1 MKKEKAI
8 IVSGYFNP
16 LHKGHLDLFKKA
28 KSQADKLWVIVNSD
42 FQRELKGSTSFMSDT
57 ERLEIVKAVKWV
69 DYALISSDRD
79 RTQCYTLQQFHDM
92 FSDRYDL
99 IFANGGDQNN
109 DTIPE
114 KEVCERLGIEL
125 LDGLGDK
132 IQSSSWI
139 LKNNNMDLVKKA
151 ERYFELFSTKNVK
164 GLENEIYADNIFLRD
179 WNGEWRGKQAVLEM
193 NENLFVNEFRIDN
206 IQIKQA
212 DITTIVQFDLHI
224 ADTVLKVADV
234 IDWNENGKIE
244 RILAY
249 NG

>member
-16 LHKGHLDLFKKA
+16 IHKGHLELFKKA

-42 FQRELKGSTSFMSDT
+42 FQRELKGSKEFMSDT
-57 ERLEIVKAVKWV
+57 ERLEIVKSIKWV

-92 FSDRYDL
+92 FSDKYDL
-99 IFANGGDQNN
+99 AFANGGDQNN

-114 KEVCERLGIEL
+114 REVCERLGIQL

-132 IQSSSWI
+132 IQSSSWL
-139 LKNNNMDLVKKA
+139 LKADLTDRTN
-151 ERYFELFSTKNVK
+151 RYFELFASKNVK

-179 WNGEWRGKQAVLEM
+179 WNGEWKGKQAVLEM
-193 NENLFVNEFRIDN
+193 NENLFESEFKIDN
-206 IQIKQA
+206 IEIKQA
-212 DITTIVQFDLHI
+212 NNTTLVQFDLHI
-224 ADTVLKVADV
+224 ADTILKVADI

>member
-16 LHKGHLDLFKKA
+16 IHKGHLELFKKA

-42 FQRELKGSTSFMSDT
+42 FQRELKGSKEFMSDT
-57 ERLEIVKAVKWV
+57 ERLEIVKAIKWV

-92 FSDRYDL
+92 FSDMYDL
-99 IFANGGDQNN
+99 AFANGGDQNN

-114 KEVCERLGIEL
+114 REVCERLGIEL

-132 IQSSSWI
+132 IQSSSWL
-139 LKNNNMDLVKKA
+139 LKGDLKEKTK
-151 ERYFELFSTKNVK
+151 RYFELFASKNVK

-193 NENLFVNEFRIDN
+193 NENLFESEFQITN
-206 IQIKQA
+206 IEIKQA
-212 DITTIVQFDLHI
+212 DNTTLVQFNLHI
-224 ADTVLKVADV
+224 AGTILKVVDV
-234 IDWNENGKIE
+234 IDWDEDGKIKQ
-244 RILAY
+244 IFAY

>member
-1 MKKEKAI
+1 MKKEKAV

-28 KSQADKLWVIVNSD
+28 KQMGDKLWVIVNSD
-42 FQRELKGSTSFMSDT
+42 FQRELKGSSEFMSDT
-57 ERLEIVKAVKWV
+57 ERLEIVKAIKYV
-69 DYALISSDRD
+69 DYALVSSDRD

-125 LDGLGDK
+125 VDGLGDK
-132 IQSSSWI
+132 IQSSSWL
-139 LKNNNMDLVKKA
+139 LKGNLINQTK
-151 ERYFELFSTKNVK
+151 RYFELFSTKNVK
-164 GLENEIYADNIFLRD
+164 GLENEMYSDNVHLRD
-179 WNGEWRGKQAVLEM
+179 WNGEWKGKQAVLEM
-193 NENLFVNEFRIDN
+193 NENLFNNDFTINIDN
-206 IQIKQA
+206 IKQA
-212 DITTIVQFDLHI
+212 GSTTITTFTLHI
-224 ADTVLKVADV
+224 ADTEYKVVDI
-234 IDWNENGKIE
+234 IDWDNDGKIKT
-244 RILAY
+244 IFAY

>member
-16 LHKGHLDLFKKA
+16 IHKGHLELFKKA

-42 FQRELKGSTSFMSDT
+42 FQRELKGSKEFMSDT
-57 ERLEIVKAVKWV
+57 ERLEIVKAIKWV

-79 RTQCYTLQQFHDM
+79 RTQCYTLQQFHEM
-92 FSDRYDL
+92 FSDKYDL
-99 IFANGGDQNN
+99 AFANGGDQTN

-132 IQSSSWI
+132 IQSSSWL
-139 LKNNNMDLVKKA
+139 LKADLKEKTK
-151 ERYFELFSTKNVK
+151 RYFELFSTKNVK

-179 WNGEWRGKQAVLEM
+179 WNGEWRGKHAVLEM
-193 NENLFVNEFRIDN
+193 NENLFVNEFQIDN

-212 DITTIVQFDLHI
+212 DSTTIVEFDLHI
-224 ADTVLKVADV
+224 SDTIVRVVDV

>member
-16 LHKGHLDLFKKA
+16 IHKGHLDLFKKA
-28 KSQADKLWVIVNSD
+28 KAIGDKLWVIVNSD
-42 FQRELKGSTSFMSDT
+42 FQRELKGSKEFMSDT
-57 ERLEIVKAVKWV
+57 ERLEIVKAIKWV

-79 RTQCYTLQQFHDM
+79 RTQCYTLQQFHEM
-92 FSDRYDL
+92 FSDKYDL
-99 IFANGGDQNN
+99 AFANGGDQNN

-114 KEVCERLGIEL
+114 REVCDRLGIEL

-132 IQSSSWI
+132 IQSSSWL
-139 LKNNNMDLVKKA
+139 LKADLKDRTN
-151 ERYFELFSTKNVK
+151 RYFELFASKNVK

-179 WNGEWRGKQAVLEM
+179 WNGEWKGKQAVLEM
-193 NENLFVNEFRIDN
+193 NENLFESEFKIDN

-212 DITTIVQFDLHI
+212 DNTTLVQFDLHI
-224 ADTVLKVADV
+224 ANTILRVADI

>member
-1 MKKEKAI
+1 
-8 IVSGYFNP
+8 
-16 LHKGHLDLFKKA
+16 
-28 KSQADKLWVIVNSD
+28 
-42 FQRELKGSTSFMSDT
+42 MSDT
-57 ERLEIVKAVKWV
+57 ERLEIVKAIKWV
-69 DYALISSDRD
+69 DYTLISSDRD
-79 RTQCYTLQQFHDM
+79 RTQCYTLQQFHEM
-92 FSDRYDL
+92 FSDKYDL
-99 IFANGGDQNN
+99 AFANGGDQTN

-132 IQSSSWI
+132 IQSSSWL
-139 LKNNNMDLVKKA
+139 LKADLKEKTK
-151 ERYFELFSTKNVK
+151 RYFELFSTKNVK

-179 WNGEWRGKQAVLEM
+179 WNGEWRGKHAVLEM
-193 NENLFVNEFRIDN
+193 NENLFVNEFKIEN
-206 IQIKQA
+206 VEIKQA

-224 ADTVLKVADV
+224 ADTIVRVVDV

>member
-42 FQRELKGSTSFMSDT
+42 FQRELKGSTEFMSDT
-57 ERLEIVKAVKWV
+57 ERLEIVKAIKWV

-79 RTQCYTLQQFHDM
+79 RTQCYTLQQFHEM
-92 FSDRYDL
+92 FSDKYDL
-99 IFANGGDQNN
+99 AFANGGDQTN

-132 IQSSSWI
+132 IQSSSWL
-139 LKNNNMDLVKKA
+139 LKAGLKEKTK
-151 ERYFELFSTKNVK
+151 RYFELFSTKNVK

-179 WNGEWRGKQAVLEM
+179 WNGEWRGKHAVLEM

-206 IQIKQA
+206 VEIKQA

-224 ADTVLKVADV
+224 SDTIVRVVDV

>member
-16 LHKGHLDLFKKA
+16 LHKGHLELFKKA

-42 FQRELKGSTSFMSDT
+42 FQRELKGSKEFMSDT
-57 ERLEIVKAVKWV
+57 ERLEIVKAIKWV

-79 RTQCYTLQQFHDM
+79 RTQCYTLQQFHEM
-92 FSDRYDL
+92 FSDKYDL
-99 IFANGGDQNN
+99 AFANGGDQNN

-114 KEVCERLGIEL
+114 REVCERLGIEL

-132 IQSSSWI
+132 IQSSSWL
-139 LKNNNMDLVKKA
+139 LKANLKEKTK
-151 ERYFELFSTKNVK
+151 RYFELFSTKNVK

-179 WNGEWRGKQAVLEM
+179 WNGEWKGKQAVLEM
-193 NENLFVNEFRIDN
+193 NENLFESEFKIDN
-206 IQIKQA
+206 IEIKQA
-212 DITTIVQFDLHI
+212 DNTTLVQFDLHI
-224 ADTVLKVADV
+224 ADTILKVVDV

>member
-16 LHKGHLDLFKKA
+16 IHKGHLDLFKKA

-42 FQRELKGSTSFMSDT
+42 FQRELKGSKEFMSDT
-57 ERLEIVKAVKWV
+57 ERLEIVKAIKWV

-79 RTQCYTLQQFHDM
+79 RTQCHTLQQFHEM
-92 FSDRYDL
+92 FSDKYDL
-99 IFANGGDQNN
+99 AFANGGDQNN

-114 KEVCERLGIEL
+114 REVCDRLGIEL

-132 IQSSSWI
+132 IQSSSWL
-139 LKNNNMDLVKKA
+139 LKADLKDRTN
-151 ERYFELFSTKNVK
+151 RYFELFASKNVK

-179 WNGEWRGKQAVLEM
+179 WNGEWKGKQAVLEM
-193 NENLFVNEFRIDN
+193 NENLFESEFKIDN

-212 DITTIVQFDLHI
+212 DNTTLVQFDLHI
-224 ADTVLKVADV
+224 ANTILRVADI

>member
-16 LHKGHLDLFKKA
+16 IHKGHLELFKKA

-42 FQRELKGSTSFMSDT
+42 FQRELKGSKEVMSDT
-57 ERLEIVKAVKWV
+57 ERLEIVKAIKWV

-79 RTQCYTLQQFHDM
+79 RTQCYTLQQFHEM
-92 FSDRYDL
+92 FSDKYDL
-99 IFANGGDQNN
+99 AFANGGDQNN

-114 KEVCERLGIEL
+114 REVCERLGIEL

-132 IQSSSWI
+132 IQSSSWL
-139 LKNNNMDLVKKA
+139 LKANLKEKTK
-151 ERYFELFSTKNVK
+151 RYFELFSTKNVK

-179 WNGEWRGKQAVLEM
+179 WNGEWKGKQAVLEM
-193 NENLFVNEFRIDN
+193 NENLFESEFKIDN
-206 IQIKQA
+206 IEIKQA
-212 DITTIVQFDLHI
+212 DNTTLVQFDLHI
-224 ADTVLKVADV
+224 ADTILKVVDV

-244 RILAY
+244 KILAY

>member
-16 LHKGHLDLFKKA
+16 IHKGHLDLFKKA

-42 FQRELKGSTSFMSDT
+42 FQRELKGSKEFMSDT
-57 ERLEIVKAVKWV
+57 ERLEIVKAIKWV

-79 RTQCYTLQQFHDM
+79 RTQCYTLQQFHEM
-92 FSDRYDL
+92 FSDKYDL
-99 IFANGGDQNN
+99 AFANGGDQNN

-114 KEVCERLGIEL
+114 REVCERLGIEL

-132 IQSSSWI
+132 IQSSSWL
-139 LKNNNMDLVKKA
+139 LKTDLEEKTK
-151 ERYFELFSTKNVK
+151 RYFELFASKNVK
-164 GLENEIYADNIFLRD
+164 GLENEIYADTIFLRD

-193 NENLFVNEFRIDN
+193 NENLFVNEFKIEN
-206 IQIKQA
+206 VEIKQA
-212 DITTIVQFDLHI
+212 DNTTLVQFDLHI
-224 ADTVLKVADV
+224 ADTILKVADV
-234 IDWNENGKIE
+234 IDWNETGKIE
-244 RILAY
+244 KILAY